1 MKVLHIEDFFH
12 PNAGYQLNV
21 LAKFMARD
29 GHDVSIITSEMEKMP
44 PHLTE
49 FFGDSNIERE
59 DCEFEKK
66 YNIKIFRVPIYANI
80 SGRSIYKCGS
90 VWNLIDEINP
100 DVLYVHGS
108 DTYIAIRVFL
118 RMNKFKCTVVSD
130 NHMVDMASANR
141 FRSLFRCA
149 YRAFITPI
157 IQKYKIPIIH
167 DANIDYIFAHFK
179 IPKQLG
185 PSVSIGTDT
194 MLFHPNEKK
203 RNAFRNANGISTEA
217 FLVLYAGKL
226 DENKGGMLLAEL
238 TCQELRTNTE
248 IVYVFIGNAIGEY
261 GQSVEN
267 LFSKSKYRI
276 LRFPT
281 QPYSRLA
288 DFYQA
293 ADIALIA
300 KQCSLSLYDFAATGL
315 PIVAEDNETNVN
327 RIKSLGAG
335 KTFASGDVNAFA
347 AAVAAYANM
356 PDREFMIE
364 KELIAKN
371 AKEQYGYDKQYKKYI
386 SVIKAAIEA
395 QNIQP

>member
-12 PNAGYQLNV
+12 PTAGYQLNV

-49 FFGDSNIERE
+49 FFGDSNIESE
-59 DCEFEKK
+59 DREFENK
-66 YNIKIFRVPIYANI
+66 YNVKIYRVPIVAYI
-80 SGRSIYKCGS
+80 SGRSIYQCDS
-90 VWNLIDEINP
+90 IWELLEEIKP

-118 RMNKFKCTVVSD
+118 RRNKLKCVIVSD
-130 NHMVDMASANR
+130 NHMVDMASANQ

-149 YRAFITPI
+149 YRTLVTPVI
-157 IQKYKIPIIH
+157 RKYKIPIIH
-167 DANIDYIFAHFK
+167 DANIDYILTHFR
-179 IPKQLG
+179 IPKQLA

-194 MLFHPNEKK
+194 MLFHPDEKK
-203 RNAFRNANGISTEA
+203 RNVFRNANGISAEA
-217 FLVLYAGKL
+217 FVVLYAGKL

-238 TCQELRTNTE
+238 TCQEIRANTE
-248 IVYVFIGNAIGEY
+248 IVFVIIGNAIGEY
-261 GQSVEN
+261 GQRVED
-267 LFSKSKYRI
+267 LFSRSKYRI

-293 ADIALIA
+293 ADIAVIA

-327 RIKSLGAG
+327 RIKTLRAG
-335 KTFASGDVNAFA
+335 KTFASGDVKAFA
-347 AAVAAYANM
+347 ASVVAYANM
-356 PDREFMIE
+356 SNQDFMRE
-364 KELIAKN
+364 KEIIAKN
-371 AKEQYGYDKQYKKYI
+371 AKEQYGYDKQYKKYMG
-386 SVIKAAIEA
+386 VITAAMEE
-395 QNIQP
+395 QNN